1 MTMLSGMFFN
11 LFARATMLALLLIGA
26 ALCLGLALVGLGS
39 LLRLV
44 GRGMEH
50 IGRRREWP

>member
-50 IGRRREWP
+50 IGKRREWP